1 MGSLNRY
8 EFSYLNSMPCNT
20 DVTIQVVTPSQPIRL
35 RTRLIGVDPH
45 RSIIF
50 ALGSDNSW
58 QEAKKFLKPGQP
70 IIARLINS
78 DEPDANILA
87 FRCSIRKLL
96 TSAEPWLIID
106 YPKALQKVAL
116 RQHSRIAVNLEA
128 SIQVMPAEGTDDVEA
143 SRLISSGQLSNISI
157 NGGAFIGKILQKISV
172 DTPCQLQVSVLQE
185 TETLSIPITIKN
197 IQDIEFSRMR
207 GQYGFELNGENSET
221 EAFVQKV
228 VLNHLL
234 QKSK

>member
-1 MGSLNRY
+1 
-8 EFSYLNSMPCNT
+8 MPCNT
-20 DVTIQVVTPSQPIRL
+20 EVTVQVVTPSQPIRL

-45 RSIIF
+45 RSLIF

-70 IIARLINS
+70 IIVRLVNS

-87 FRCSIRKLL
+87 FRSSIRKLL
-96 TSAEPWLIID
+96 SSTEPWLIID

-128 SIQVMPAEGTDDVEA
+128 SIQVMPVEGSDEVETTQLL
-143 SRLISSGQLSNISI
+143 SPGQLSNISI
-157 NGGAFIGKILQKISV
+157 NGGAFIGKILQEISV
-172 DTPCQLQVSVLQE
+172 DTPCLLQVKVLQE
-185 TETLSIPITIKN
+185 TETMSIPITIKN
-197 IQDIEFSRMR
+197 IQDIEYGRMR
-207 GQYGFELNGENSET
+207 GQYGFELSGEKSET

-228 VLNHLL
+228 ILNHLL
-234 QKSK
+234 QQPK